1 MDKEILNR
9 VQDSGGLCHP
19 GFLLITL
26 MVKEYYLS
34 ILSGQQRGFIA
45 AIVKSTL
52 STFTLPYLAVLNT
65 RNTLY
70 KKGIVRSTRLPVKVI
85 SIGNITTGG
94 TGKTPLVEFS
104 VKYLREIGK
113 KVAILSRGYGGN
125 NSSQE
130 SDEIVNDECLALKEN
145 LQDVP
150 VLAGKDRVKNGKKAI
165 SDFGV
170 DCVILDDGFQ
180 HLKLK
185 RDLDIVV
192 IDALNPFGGGN
203 LIPRGSLREP
213 LKNLKRADLFI
224 ISHCNQ
230 SDEQTIKSIYTELNL
245 INKDAPVCES
255 NHTPVHIDNIVDG
268 SILELEWLKGKRI
281 YALSAIGNPESFA
294 FTLEGLDADLV
305 KHKMFQDHHVYTNK
319 EIDDVISEAQSLGAD
334 AIVVTQKD
342 MVKIRKMNIKDAN
355 ILSLKIE
362 IEITRGVD
370 LYKTAI
376 DRVFKS

>member
-1 MDKEILNR
+1 
-9 VQDSGGLCHP
+9 
-19 GFLLITL
+19 

-34 ILSGQQRGFIA
+34 ILSGQQRGFLA
-45 AIVKSTL
+45 AVIKSTL
-52 STFTLPYLAVLNT
+52 SACTLPYLAVLNT
-65 RNTLY
+65 RDALY
-70 KKGIVRSTRLPVKVI
+70 KNGIVRSTRLPVKVI

-104 VKYLREIGK
+104 VKYLSKIGK

-125 NSSQE
+125 NSSPE
-130 SDEIVNDECLALKEN
+130 NSEIVNDECLALREN
-145 LQDVP
+145 LQNIP
-150 VLAGKDRVKNGKKAI
+150 VLSGRNRVKNGQKAV

-180 HLKLK
+180 HFKLK

-230 SDEQTIKSIYTELNL
+230 SNEQTIKSIYTELNR
-245 INKDAPVCES
+245 IDRDAPVCES
-255 NHTPVHIDNIVDG
+255 IHSPVHIDNIMEG
-268 SILELEWLKGKRI
+268 SMLELEWLKGKRI
-281 YALSAIGNPESFA
+281 YALSAIGNPDSFA
-294 FTLEGLDADLV
+294 YTLEGLEVDLI
-305 KHKMFQDHHVYTNK
+305 KHNVFQDHHVYTKK
-319 EIDDVISEAQSLGAD
+319 EIEEVISEAQSLGTE

-355 ILSLKIE
+355 MLSLKIE
-362 IEITRGVD
+362 IQITKGLE
-370 LYKTAI
+370 LYKEAI
-376 DRVFKS
+376 DSVFTS